1 MLHRAECLSGRV
13 GVKHIALHCL
23 VLCRSAAAAA
33 DPDGSSFEVSQQR
46 CSQLEEQV
54 EQQQKVIRYLQAQL
68 ESSKGGGAA
77 GPQQLQAEVERLR
90 QQLAV
95 LQLAASSAGGSAASA
110 LQQQVLVLQ
119 VRLKASNWHAPV
131 TRSSARHQLC
141 VPGTRACGTECIAV
155 QSTALQ

>member
-1 MLHRAECLSGRV
+1 M
-13 GVKHIALHCL
+13 
-23 VLCRSAAAAA
+23 
-33 DPDGSSFEVSQQR
+33 SQQR

-77 GPQQLQAEVERLR
+77 SGPQQLQAEVERLQ

-119 VRLKASNWHAPV
+119 VRLKAFEM
-131 TRSSARHQLC
+131 
-141 VPGTRACGTECIAV
+141 ACPRKT
-155 QSTALQ
+155 L